1 MAKARSHDDNLRIHQ
16 GATVSELA
24 LMFGGSQ
31 NDVLKKIGGRVE
43 PATPPG
49 TKPIRYRIRD
59 AAPYLV
65 EHKLD
70 AATIEQIIRKMP
82 PDKLPPKLS
91 DTFWKGQNARLD
103 YQKKQGELWATDKV
117 VKVFTD
123 AFKPCSLTIKMFA
136 DTVAQVTTITPE
148 QKAVIQELSDG
159 LLQGLQEALV
169 DQFGDFGE
177 YTPSPDEHGM
187 PISEAEGDSVLTVTV
202 DAPEDDGFDD
212 EEDDGFGDA

>member
-1 MAKARSHDDNLRIHQ
+1 MAKARRTHDDNLRIHQ
-16 GATVSELA
+16 GATVSELS

-43 PATPPG
+43 PVTPPG
-49 TKPIRYRIRD
+49 TTPIRYRVRD

-91 DTFWKGQNARLD
+91 DVFWKGQNARLD
-103 YQKKQGELWATDKV
+103 YQKKQGELWDTALV

-123 AFKPCSLTIKMFA
+123 AFKPCSITIKMFA
-136 DTVAQVTTITPE
+136 DTVAQTTTLTPE
-148 QKAVIQELSDG
+148 QKAAIQELSDG

-177 YTPSPDEHGM
+177 YTPHPHEHGM
-187 PISEAEGDSVLTVTV
+187 PISESEGDSVLTVSTNEV
-202 DAPEDDGFDD
+202 EDDGFGD
-212 EEDDGFGDA
+212 EEDDGFED

>member
-1 MAKARSHDDNLRIHQ
+1 MAKARTHDDNLRIHQ

-43 PATPPG
+43 PVTPPG
-49 TKPIRYRIRD
+49 IKPMRYRIRE

-65 EHKLD
+65 EHNLD

-103 YQKKQGELWATDKV
+103 YQKKQGELWSTERV
-117 VKVFTD
+117 VKVFSD
-123 AFKPCSLTIKMFA
+123 AFKPCSITIKMFA
-136 DTVAQVTTITPE
+136 DTVAQTTNITPE
-148 QKAVIQELSDG
+148 QKAILQELSDG
-159 LLQGLQEALV
+159 LLSGLQSALV
-169 DQFGDFGE
+169 DAFDGFGE
-177 YTPSPDEHGM
+177 YTPASDEHGM
-187 PISEAEGDSVLTVTV
+187 PISEAEGDEVLTVRI
-202 DAPEDDGFDD
+202 DAPEGDGFDD
-212 EEDDGFGDA
+212 AEEDDGF